1 MEQLR
6 DIIYNI
12 FNRSLA
18 NNPAET
24 AAFFILLTGFFG
36 SLVLINIY
44 RTRKMKRKQIKAME
58 NKWNAL
64 CRRFELTVEE
74 ADFIEDLSAHMQTPE
89 KKYLLLINPHLFT
102 NCLKH
107 HSKENDTGNMEE
119 AIIRKTGLIPV
130 SEQMKGIITHRR
142 KTIRKHIDIEA
153 EICPIEYVVANRK
166 TRMFDISHGGCMVEN
181 TDKRFKPGDDL
192 KLSFTLEAKTYR
204 DIPAEVV
211 RVSSVNKILH
221 LKFITVNS

>member
-1 MEQLR
+1 MEQFR
-6 DIIYNI
+6 DIIYKI

-24 AAFFILLTGFFG
+24 AAFFIFIIGFFG

-44 RTRKMKRKQIKAME
+44 RTRKAKKKQNKAME
-58 NKWNAL
+58 NKWNTL
-64 CRRFELTVEE
+64 CRRFELTEEE
-74 ADFIEDLSAHMQTPE
+74 ADFIEELSTHMQNPI

-107 HSKENDTGNMEE
+107 YSGEQSAGRMEE

-130 SEQMKGIITHRR
+130 SEQMKGIVTHRR
-142 KTIRKHIDIEA
+142 KNSRQYIDIEA
-153 EICPIEYVVANRK
+153 EICPIEYVVSNRK
-166 TRMFDISHGGCMVEN
+166 THMLDISQGGCKVKN
-181 TDKRFKPGDDL
+181 TDNRFKSGDDL
-192 KLSFTLEAKTYR
+192 KLSFTLQEKTYR

-211 RVSSVNKILH
+211 RVGSANKILH
-221 LKFITVNS
+221 LKFIR

>member
-6 DIIYNI
+6 DIFYNI
-12 FNRSLA
+12 FNRSLS

-44 RTRKMKRKQIKAME
+44 RTRKIKRKQIKSME
-58 NKWNAL
+58 NKWNVL
-64 CRRFELTVEE
+64 CRRFELTNDE
-74 ADFIEDLSAHMQTPE
+74 ADFIEDLSSHMQTPE
-89 KKYLLLINPHLFT
+89 KKYLLLVNPHLFT

-107 HSKENDTGNMEE
+107 YSGELDAGNMEE

-130 SEQMKGIITHRR
+130 SEQMKGIVTHRR
-142 KTIRKHIDIEA
+142 KNYRKHIDIEA

-192 KLSFTLEAKTYR
+192 KLSFTLEKKTYR
-204 DIPAEVV
+204 DVPAEVV
-211 RVSSVNKILH
+211 RVSSANKILH
-221 LKFITVNS
+221 LKFIR

>member
-6 DIIYNI
+6 EILYNI

-24 AAFFILLTGFFG
+24 VTFFIFIIGFFG
-36 SLVLINIY
+36 GLVLINIY
-44 RTRKMKRKQIKAME
+44 RTRKIKRKQLKAME
-58 NKWNAL
+58 NKWNVL
-64 CRRFELTVEE
+64 CRRFELTNEE
-74 ADFIEDLSAHMQTPE
+74 AHFIEDLSAHLQAPE

-107 HSKENDTGNMEE
+107 YSKEHDTDNMEE
-119 AIIRKTGLIPV
+119 LIIRKTGLVPV
-130 SEQMKGIITHRR
+130 SEQMKGIVTHRR
-142 KTIRKHIDIEA
+142 KNIRKHIDIEA

-192 KLSFTLEAKTYR
+192 KLSFTLEKKTYR
-204 DIPAEVV
+204 DVPAEVV
-211 RVSSVNKILH
+211 RVSSANKILH
-221 LKFITVNS
+221 LKFIR

>member
-6 DIIYNI
+6 DIFYSI

-44 RTRKMKRKQIKAME
+44 HTRKIKRKQIKAME
-58 NKWNAL
+58 NKWNVL
-64 CRRFELTVEE
+64 CRRFELTDEE
-74 ADFIEDLSAHMQTPE
+74 ADFIKDLSAHMQIPE
-89 KKYLLLINPHLFT
+89 KKYLLLVNPHLFT

-107 HSKENDTGNMEE
+107 YSGKLDPGSMEE
-119 AIIRKTGLIPV
+119 AIIRKTGLVPV
-130 SEQMKGIITHRR
+130 SEQMKGIVSHRR
-142 KTIRKHIDIEA
+142 KNSRKHIDIEA

-166 TRMFDISHGGCMVEN
+166 TRMFDISPGGCMVEN

-192 KLSFTLEAKTYR
+192 KLSFTLEKKTYR
-204 DIPAEVV
+204 DIPAEVI
-211 RVSSVNKILH
+211 RVSSANTILH
-221 LKFITVNS
+221 LKFITVSS